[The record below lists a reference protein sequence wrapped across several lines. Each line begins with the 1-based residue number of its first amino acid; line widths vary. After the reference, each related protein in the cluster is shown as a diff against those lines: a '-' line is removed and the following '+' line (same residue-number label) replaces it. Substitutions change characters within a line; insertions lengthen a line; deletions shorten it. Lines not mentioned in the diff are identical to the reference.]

1 MGKYL
6 SQVVFMI
13 VTVGLYLICVGVG
26 VGWLRLVVDF
36 YLGGVVDEGMVW
48 LDGGWFDHEGCCQ
61 HWFSLM
67 LIRF

>member
-1 MGKYL
+1 M
-6 SQVVFMI
+6 
-13 VTVGLYLICVGVG
+13 
-26 VGWLRLVVDF
+26 GWLRLVVDF

-48 LDGGWFDHEGCCQ
+48 LDEGWFDHEGCCQ